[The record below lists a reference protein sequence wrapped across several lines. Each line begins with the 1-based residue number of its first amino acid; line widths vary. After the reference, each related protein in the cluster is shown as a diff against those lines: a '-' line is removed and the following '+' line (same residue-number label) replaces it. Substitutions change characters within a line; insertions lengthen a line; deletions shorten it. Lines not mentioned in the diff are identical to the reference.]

1 MQTIACLC
9 LCVADDVGLFEYY
22 FRLVNVSRFISIIRF
37 QSQFSPVLRLVRD
50 GTGKTREL
58 LKLLKPPNTNR
69 FFVDIIK

>member
-1 MQTIACLC
+1 MQTIARVC
-9 LCVADDVGLFEYY
+9 LCVADDVSLFEY
-22 FRLVNVSRFISIIRF
+22 FRLVSVSRFSSIIRF